1 MRSIVNRPAQ
11 LYNETGDSGEF
22 AIQTDG
28 GVIVKYR
35 RRLWCAVLLL
45 FGLARELPARTWS
58 DVTGT
63 HKLTAEFVDADD
75 EHVRLKK
82 PDGQIIAVPLAK
94 LSPADRE
101 HVRQLK
107 AQSADGEKAAA
118 KLDRP
123 ASKTGRFSTSF
134 AEHHPLSASSAIMAR
149 MMSPSDLRA
158 TAAKIQQKLGGRLP
172 EHLYDIKAE
181 TFQVYVPEDYDA
193 SVPYGLFVYINAGND
208 GGPGGD
214 WLPLFKKHRLIFVGA
229 DKSGNDEDPV
239 LRRGALALDAVFN
252 VGRQYQVDPARI
264 YVCGISGGGR
274 NASWMALAF
283 PDVFTGGQYHIGANC
298 YKSITSKLGTLPAT
312 IHVPSPQLFNAAR
325 QNGRYVFITGDK
337 DFNRLEMTAIHGIMQ
352 GDGFRH
358 LTFLQVPGLDHH
370 SPPPEWIEKGL
381 TALDAPL
388 AQAAKSDF
396 DRGWQMFERQQWGKA
411 LGLLRNA
418 AAHGSDQPFAAEA
431 REKLQAVTAKYQADL
446 AAIEESIEK
455 GELTAA
461 NKQIA
466 DFRRRWGDAGQNDVK
481 RLGQLVQAARK
492 RAK

>member
-1 MRSIVNRPAQ
+1 
-11 LYNETGDSGEF
+11 
-22 AIQTDG
+22 
-28 GVIVKYR
+28 VKHR
-35 RRLWCAVLLL
+35 RRLCCAVLLL

-82 PDGQIIAVPLAK
+82 PDGQIITVPLVK

-101 HVRQLK
+101 HVRRLK
-107 AQSADGEKAAA
+107 TQSADAA
-118 KLDRP
+118 KTGEATEQSKPDKAVPAAKPDRP
-123 ASKTGRFSTSF
+123 APKTGRFST
-134 AEHHPLSASSAIMAR
+134 AYTEHHPLSASSAIMAR
-149 MMSPSDLRA
+149 MLAPSELRA
-158 TAAKIQQKLGGRLP
+158 TATKIQQKLGGRLP

-181 TFQVYVPEDYDA
+181 KFQVYVPEDYDGG
-193 SVPYGLFVYINAGND
+193 VPYGLFVYINAGND

-252 VGRQYQVDPARI
+252 ISRQYQVDPARV
-264 YVCGISGGGR
+264 YVSGISGGGR

-283 PDVFTGGQYHIGANC
+283 PDVFSGGQYHIGANC
-298 YKSITSKLGTLPAT
+298 YKSITSKLGTIPAT
-312 IHVPSPQLFNAAR
+312 IHIPSPQLFNLAR
-325 QNGRYVFITGDK
+325 QNGRYVFITGDL

-396 DRGWQMFERQQWGKA
+396 DRGRQMFERQQWGKA

-418 AAHGSDQPFAAEA
+418 AAHGGDQPFTAEA

-446 AAIEESIEK
+446 AAIEEAIEK
-455 GELTAA
+455 GELMAA

-466 DFRRRWGDAGQNDVK
+466 EFRRRWGDAGQNDVK

-492 RAK
+492 RGK